1 MPCVPSSCVTPT
13 AERSFW
19 ERRGLCFPACAL
31 YSLFAARRPICG
43 DARALDELNPDV
55 RSPLKIDLLAH
66 KNLAMATP
74 AQRLAQLGVPEE
86 WLPPSPSPEPS
97 PPPPPSPQ
105 PPEPSPPPPAPP
117 SSLQESFQSEWARH
131 DLTVLHDPANHDVVV
146 YSAAHHHGRPLE
158 LSPAMG
164 LLPELFV
171 SVTSLTAMSFLA
183 ALVLCGHRESRRGAR
198 GHRRIPLA
206 SAEPVLIAEGWS
218 PTGVRPGED
227 EEAAVE
233 EAPMLGRAGA
243 APVAPAAAPVVG
255 VPLLQAV

>member
-1 MPCVPSSCVTPT
+1 
-13 AERSFW
+13 
-19 ERRGLCFPACAL
+19 
-31 YSLFAARRPICG
+31 
-43 DARALDELNPDV
+43 
-55 RSPLKIDLLAH
+55 
-66 KNLAMATP
+66 MATP

-131 DLTVLHDPANHDVVV
+131 DLTVLHDPVSDHDVVV

>member
-1 MPCVPSSCVTPT
+1 
-13 AERSFW
+13 
-19 ERRGLCFPACAL
+19 
-31 YSLFAARRPICG
+31 
-43 DARALDELNPDV
+43 
-55 RSPLKIDLLAH
+55 
-66 KNLAMATP
+66 MATP

-105 PPEPSPPPPAPP
+105 PPKPSPPPPAPP
-117 SSLQESFQSEWARH
+117 SSLLESSQEWARGPTFGFV
-131 DLTVLHDPANHDVVV
+131 DNDHDVVV

-227 EEAAVE
+227 EEVAVE

>member
-1 MPCVPSSCVTPT
+1 M
-13 AERSFW
+13 
-19 ERRGLCFPACAL
+19 
-31 YSLFAARRPICG
+31 
-43 DARALDELNPDV
+43 
-55 RSPLKIDLLAH
+55 
-66 KNLAMATP
+66 
-74 AQRLAQLGVPEE
+74 
-86 WLPPSPSPEPS
+86 
-97 PPPPPSPQ
+97 
-105 PPEPSPPPPAPP
+105 
-117 SSLQESFQSEWARH
+117 
-131 DLTVLHDPANHDVVV
+131 LHDPVNDHDVVV

-198 GHRRIPLA
+198 GHRGIPLA

-233 EAPMLGRAGA
+233 EAPMLGRAGGDHGA
-243 APVAPAAAPVVG
+243 LG
-255 VPLLQAV
+255 LRPLLQALFFEAHVAQQAAQSRAASEQMVRMISKMRHSALGRALRKWQDETALAAARAELAVRGCDAKGSQGFAHTHREPRR